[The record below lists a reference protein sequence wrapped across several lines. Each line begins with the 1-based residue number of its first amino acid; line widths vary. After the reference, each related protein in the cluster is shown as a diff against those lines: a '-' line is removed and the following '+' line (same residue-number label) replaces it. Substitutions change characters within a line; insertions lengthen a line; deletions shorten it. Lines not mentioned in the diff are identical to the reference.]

1 MFCCTCLLDVIKLVI
16 LPLQETRYRQR
27 YLDLMLNVE
36 VRQIFKTRSKVV
48 SYIRRFLDNLDF
60 LEVSEDLFCPELLMH
75 LLIVFFFSLLYI
87 YILLLYSFSGRNTH
101 DEHDRWWSSCPS
113 FCDPSQ

>member
-16 LPLQETRYRQR
+16 LLLQETRYRQR

-36 VRQIFKTRSKVV
+36 VRQIFKTRSKIV

-60 LEVSEDLFCPELLMH
+60 LEVSEDLFCAELLMH
-75 LLIVFFFSLLYI
+75 LLIVFFSLLYI
-87 YILLLYSFSGRNTH
+87 FFFTIVFIFRSKH
-101 DEHDRWWSSCPS
+101 P
-113 FCDPSQ
+113 